1 VFIEPTY
8 VSKGGNHM
16 VSG

>member
-8 VSKGGNHM
+8 VSTGGNHM